1 MIERINNVNDVKK
14 LTLTELK
21 KLSSEMQEF
30 IIDNVSNT
38 GGHLA
43 SNLGVIDLTI
53 ALVYTFNFDY
63 DKIIFDVGHQ
73 TYPYKILT
81 GRKSLFNTLRKYK
94 GLSGFPKR
102 SESKYDFFDT
112 GHSSN
117 SISAALGLALARD
130 LEHEKFK
137 VITLIGDGAMT
148 GGEAFEGLNNL
159 GYLKTDMLV
168 ILNDNGESISKSV
181 GGLSQKLNKIRI
193 NTTYINIKKDIK
205 NKYKDKTVFVLKKIK
220 NNLKKVILP
229 NKLFDNLGLKYI
241 GPIDGH
247 NLKELIDTLKK
258 VKALNEPVLLHVITK
273 KGYGYLP
280 AMETPNLYHGVSK
293 FDKSS
298 KITKNSNDYSSFFGN
313 SLCDLA
319 KKDPKIIAITA
330 AMKDGTGLNTFAAE
344 FKERFFDVGI
354 AEPHAVSMA
363 AGLALGGFK
372 PIVAI
377 YSTFLERAYD
387 QMLIDVCM
395 QELPVIFA
403 IDRSGLVGADGETHQ
418 GIFDNSYLL
427 HMPNIEVLAPKCVEE
442 LYYLLRYALTRKKS
456 VAIKYPRGKNEY
468 DFKPLKEIT
477 YGKWEIIKKGKKGA
491 IISYGRML
499 NIIMPLAIELDLEI
513 INATFLKPLDYK
525 LLDKIINQGLKI
537 ITIEDNVKIGGF
549 GSYVNLYFNEMKY
562 KYDLKI
568 IGYNDI
574 FIKQGSIDELLE
586 QNNMSLD
593 KLKET
598 IKEFLN
604 I

>member
-38 GGHLA
+38 GGHLS

-53 ALVYTFNFDY
+53 ALVYTFDFDY

-81 GRKSLFNTLRKYK
+81 GRKRLFNTLRKYK

-168 ILNDNGESISKSV
+168 ILNDNGESISRSV

-363 AGLALGGFK
+363 AGLALGGFR

-442 LYYLLRYALTRKKS
+442 LYYLLRYALTRKKT

-477 YGKWEIIKKGKKGA
+477 YGKWEVIKKGKKGA

-525 LLDKIINQGLKI
+525 LLDKVINQGLKI
-537 ITIEDNVKIGGF
+537 ITIDDNVKIGGF
-549 GSYVNLYFNEMKY
+549 GSYINLYLNEMKY

-593 KLKET
+593 KLRET

>member
-81 GRKSLFNTLRKYK
+81 GRKRLFNTLRKYK

-258 VKALNEPVLLHVITK
+258 VKTLNEPVLLHVITK

-442 LYYLLRYALTRKKS
+442 LYYLLRYALTRKKP

-468 DFKPLKEIT
+468 AFKPLKEIT

>member
-53 ALVYTFNFDY
+53 ALVYIFNFDY

-81 GRKSLFNTLRKYK
+81 GRKRLFNTLRKYK

-258 VKALNEPVLLHVITK
+258 VKTLNEPVLLHVITK

-372 PIVAI
+372 PIAAI

-427 HMPNIEVLAPKCVEE
+427 HMPNIEVLSPKCVEE
-442 LYYLLRYALTRKKS
+442 LYYLLRYALTRKKP

-549 GSYVNLYFNEMKY
+549 GSYVNLYLNEMKY

>member
-81 GRKSLFNTLRKYK
+81 GRKRLFNTLRKYK

-258 VKALNEPVLLHVITK
+258 VKTLNDPVLLHVITK

-293 FDKSS
+293 FNKSS

-442 LYYLLRYALTRKKS
+442 LYYLLRYALTRKKP

-468 DFKPLKEIT
+468 AFKPLKEIT

>member
-53 ALVYTFNFDY
+53 ALVYIFNFDY

-81 GRKSLFNTLRKYK
+81 GRKRLFNTLRKYK

-258 VKALNEPVLLHVITK
+258 VKTLNEPVLLHVITK

-372 PIVAI
+372 PIAAI

-427 HMPNIEVLAPKCVEE
+427 HMPNIEVLSPKCVEE
-442 LYYLLRYALTRKKS
+442 LYYLLRYALTRKKP

-513 INATFLKPLDYK
+513 INATFLKHLDYK

-549 GSYVNLYFNEMKY
+549 GSYVNLYLNEMKY

>member
-21 KLSSEMQEF
+21 KLSSEIQEF

-81 GRKSLFNTLRKYK
+81 GRKRLFNTLRKYK

-442 LYYLLRYALTRKKS
+442 LYYLLRYALTRKKP

>member
-81 GRKSLFNTLRKYK
+81 GRKRLFNTLRKYK

-258 VKALNEPVLLHVITK
+258 VKTLNEPVLLHVITK

-293 FDKSS
+293 FNKSS

-442 LYYLLRYALTRKKS
+442 LYYLLRYALTRKKP

-468 DFKPLKEIT
+468 AFKPLKEIT

>member
-1 MIERINNVNDVKK
+1 MIGRINNVNDVKK

>member
-1 MIERINNVNDVKK
+1 MIEKINNVNDVKK
-14 LTLTELK
+14 LNLTELK

-38 GGHLA
+38 GGHFA

-130 LEHEKFK
+130 LKHEKFK

-220 NNLKKVILP
+220 NNLKRVILP

-298 KITKNSNDYSSFFGN
+298 KIIKKSNDYSSFFGN

-442 LYYLLRYALTRKKS
+442 LYYLLRYALTRKKPI
-456 VAIKYPRGKNEY
+456 AIKYPRGKNEY

-549 GSYVNLYFNEMKY
+549 GSYINLYLNEMKY

-593 KLKET
+593 KLRET

>member
-81 GRKSLFNTLRKYK
+81 GRKRLFNTLRKYK

-258 VKALNEPVLLHVITK
+258 VKTLNEPVLLHVITK

-319 KKDPKIIAITA
+319 KKDPEIIAITA

-442 LYYLLRYALTRKKS
+442 LYYLLRYALTRKKP

>member
-21 KLSSEMQEF
+21 KLSSEIQEF

-81 GRKSLFNTLRKYK
+81 GRKRLFNTLRKYK

-442 LYYLLRYALTRKKS
+442 LYYLLRYALTRKKP

-468 DFKPLKEIT
+468 AFKTLKEIT
-477 YGKWEIIKKGKKGA
+477 YGKWEIIKKGKKVA

>member
-258 VKALNEPVLLHVITK
+258 VKTLNEPVLLHVITK

-319 KKDPKIIAITA
+319 KKDPEIIAITA

-442 LYYLLRYALTRKKS
+442 LYYLLRYALTRKKP